1 MAFVPFAPLTGA
13 TTPAPSSSVT
23 RRRPRLSASSG
34 SPAPTPPTS
43 LPLGPLPPPDASL
56 AASCPHHLDAL
67 AAQGGWAHPPPAAG
81 ALPPPWATPAGPSS
95 SLPLSPHMPCAA
107 VATGGSGGGPDD
119 GAAVDDQP
127 LAVAATAVRSP
138 SADLAAEHAELLRRL
153 DAVEAA
159 ATAREW
165 DELADALGS
174 LGDLTGLQLVEESGK
189 VGARAAVGLGLLC
202 GGAGWG
208 VWALAG
214 GLRVCSE
221 AFGRL
226 LM

>member
-1 MAFVPFAPLTGA
+1 M
-13 TTPAPSSSVT
+13 PS
-23 RRRPRLSASSG
+23 
-34 SPAPTPPTS
+34 
-43 LPLGPLPPPDASL
+43 
-56 AASCPHHLDAL
+56 
-67 AAQGGWAHPPPAAG
+67 
-81 ALPPPWATPAGPSS
+81 
-95 SLPLSPHMPCAA
+95 AA

-189 VGARAAVGLGLLC
+189 VGARAVVGLGLLC